1 MGEAFRIA
9 NDEME
14 SDNLRIKTLRDKF
27 WNQIKDVE
35 EIYLNGDLENRI
47 PGNLNISLQLC

>member
-1 MGEAFRIA
+1 MKEDLDQGLFLLIRIVGMGEAFRIA

-14 SDNLRIKTLRDKF
+14 SDNLRIKKLRDKF

-35 EIYLNGDLENRI
+35 E
-47 PGNLNISLQLC
+47 NLS